1 MQDSTG
7 SVTVDGEH
15 PEEIPMDQMEQ
26 EYQPTLIENLVYF
39 LENLLQ
45 IIIRVSYLGT
55 NIIMMA
61 WSITFISWL
70 TFVLLIWANI
80 IWLVPNQ
87 RKSMLRSSPFLVFYA
102 WFLLISAYVY
112 SMDLTESELPS
123 VIRGINLAQIGFVK
137 VTTLPCNLLLAKC
150 LYTCMFWVTLRQY
163 MQEKLL
169 DRQSS
174 ALADMVAPLQLTVGA
189 ATTGTTAEP
198 QKKET
203 KVMEVVGNYLKRF
216 LTKFWIWV
224 VAITLF
230 AVAITGQR
238 MTGFRIVYMALFL
251 IFILSFQLSFTI
263 WRKMMFGFWLVII
276 IFSMLVLILTYTYQ
290 FDNFPDY
297 WTDYLHVAKE
307 QQLDIGLEQFET
319 KQLFVR
325 MVTPTF
331 FVIIT
336 VVQLHYFHNDF
347 MVLSDPKNT
356 SIINED
362 EEDDEDLNESSMQ
375 GGAAVERSEKDPSSS
390 GYRFEMSEFDS
401 CPREM
406 GDSPAQVPEP
416 PLLVF
421 GNPHGASGVVFRH
434 AAVHL
439 RQMRHVF
446 YPDITNSSV
455 VHSGKTHANIYSL
468 FQFHPGVSIFIGQ
481 NAVSDQI
488 YQSGCSQCELYHSKF
503 SEEL

>member
-1 MQDSTG
+1 MKGHTGIYLKILIVITTLTTLAQLGFQIALFAMLPYAHFLKDCEFLEKLLRHVGFVRLNNISVNDAFTWISPEPIMLATSVIFYVLFKKITAPNPEAIEGDNRTEIERKDDEIKTRKKYLMFIVGVGRYGVLITLCLAAVLRPSVVGGLYFLVFLAVATWWACYKQLRRGFAILMCCILPFVFGHMCALYTYQFQWPQELLPQNSTWARYFGLTPLRVSSCDNATSEDPRTFTFVDTEWASYINPFALYWLFYILALESKALLQPDLIKGVSPSRRYGSSKRSAIMQDSTG

-15 PEEIPMDQMEQ
+15 PEEIPMDQMGNPEQ

-189 ATTGTTAEP
+189 ATTG
-198 QKKET
+198 
-203 KVMEVVGNYLKRF
+203 
-216 LTKFWIWV
+216 KF
-224 VAITLF
+224 
-230 AVAITGQR
+230 
-238 MTGFRIVYMALFL
+238 
-251 IFILSFQLSFTI
+251 
-263 WRKMMFGFWLVII
+263 
-276 IFSMLVLILTYTYQ
+276 
-290 FDNFPDY
+290 
-297 WTDYLHVAKE
+297 
-307 QQLDIGLEQFET
+307 
-319 KQLFVR
+319 
-325 MVTPTF
+325 
-331 FVIIT
+331 T
-336 VVQLHYFHNDF
+336 VD
-347 MVLSDPKNT
+347 
-356 SIINED
+356 
-362 EEDDEDLNESSMQ
+362 
-375 GGAAVERSEKDPSSS
+375 
-390 GYRFEMSEFDS
+390 
-401 CPREM
+401 
-406 GDSPAQVPEP
+406 
-416 PLLVF
+416 
-421 GNPHGASGVVFRH
+421 
-434 AAVHL
+434 
-439 RQMRHVF
+439 
-446 YPDITNSSV
+446 
-455 VHSGKTHANIYSL
+455 
-468 FQFHPGVSIFIGQ
+468 
-481 NAVSDQI
+481 
-488 YQSGCSQCELYHSKF
+488 
-503 SEEL
+503 